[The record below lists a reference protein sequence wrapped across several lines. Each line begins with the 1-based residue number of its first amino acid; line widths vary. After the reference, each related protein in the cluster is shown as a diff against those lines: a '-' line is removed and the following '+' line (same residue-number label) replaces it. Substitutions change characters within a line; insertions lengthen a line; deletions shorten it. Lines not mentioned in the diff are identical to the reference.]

1 MSIVRVPFS
10 LTGGGLGGYVIE
22 GSGLTD
28 DSSSQ
33 LNFTPDTPDSRRIMV
48 FDFIAKVNDPRAGY
62 QYVISSYPGTPSY
75 EFAVGFSGGGTV
87 RCDLADSGRTN
98 NYQSLWGGTVAAD
111 PSAYYHVVIAID
123 TTQAVEADRV
133 RVWINGSAAS
143 KVSGTIPAQNTD
155 MYAGGAYNHR
165 LLASMD
171 ASPNYADLY
180 AARIAWLDNLTI
192 TDPETD
198 GFGETVD
205 GGWRINDI
213 SGLDFGAIGFLLEG
227 SNGITTGYNSAVAD
241 TSYYSADFDGSNDY
255 LSRGASLTGIADS
268 KSMIFSAWVK
278 FDGGDST
285 DQYLFY
291 VGNAGFRITRNSS
304 NILTVEGFDPST
316 ILVMTSNVT
325 YTADGQWHHILASCD
340 LANTQGWLYIDDVD
354 VLDVGAIFTNSNIA
368 WNTNNAGCSVGAS
381 YSGTSKFNGRLAEVY
396 FQDGEFLNLSTT
408 SNRRKF
414 ISADL
419 EPVDLGSDGSTPTGT
434 QPILYQAIATGE
446 TISDFKTNKGSG
458 GGMTENGTLTAG
470 GAVRPLGVDLSP
482 TGTITATNDSPTDDA
497 ANGYGNHATFNL
509 LRTNTI
515 SASPTYSNGNRSVTN
530 SAAGSATYSP
540 YTTIVVNAGKFYAEI
555 APNTF
560 ANDEEIIGM
569 ALNSWDQWEASNQLG
584 ASSGSVGLHTLST
597 ADTKIKINGGTLTTV
612 DTKMVSPDRTVL
624 AADVDAGMGW
634 LGFYDDSAGVIRWV
648 DSSGTT
654 RTTDE
659 PGNGTNATWTFT
671 ANSVIKF
678 GASIHSGGDV
688 DLYAEK
694 ADWVGTAPSGFKAL
708 STANLPAPTVTDPS
722 AYFKTLLY
730 TGNSTGSTAIT
741 GCQDASGTNWTP
753 DLVWIKPRTF
763 AADGRHCLYD
773 QVRGANKRISSNNT
787 NAEATDIDCLDSFDS
802 GGFTLGADTAN
813 NLVNDSG
820 YTYVAWCLN
829 AGGSGSSNTDG
840 TITSTVS
847 AAAHGGFSIGTY
859 TGTGSNATVGHG
871 LDRTPSLY
879 IVKDLDNS
887 TDWFVYNETSG
898 ATKYLKLNT
907 IGAETTSSIRWND
920 TAPTSSV
927 FSLGTSAD
935 VNGSGADFVFYA
947 FARTPGLIGIGSYT
961 GNGSADGP
969 YVVVDDGA
977 SGFRPAFFLVKVINT
992 TQNWFIFDSAR
1003 NTYNEVDLELYAN
1016 LSAAD
1021 SSRSPGLDF
1030 VANGVKL
1037 RTSYPGINASGDT
1050 FIYLAFAE
1058 YPFGGAGVEQARAR

>member
-10 LTGGGLGGYVIE
+10 LTGGGAGGYVPAGAIWLDGSADYLSWTPSGAADDGTE
-22 GSGLTD
+22 WWLSVWIKDDGQFDGNGAKVILGAGPSGTNRYILDIDSTNYNLRSDLYESSQKILATSAAAYRDYSAWRHVAVHYDSDEATAADRYTVYDNGEEVTFSGSPTYPASAATSVVLSAVLHRIGLITYNTVKYWSGYMADFAMVDGGGSLTIADFGETDAFGNWVPKDLSGLT
-28 DSSSQ
+28 
-33 LNFTPDTPDSRRIMV
+33 F
-48 FDFIAKVNDPRAGY
+48 
-62 QYVISSYPGTPSY
+62 GTN
-75 EFAVGFSGGGTV
+75 GF
-87 RCDLADSGRTN
+87 
-98 NYQSLWGGTVAAD
+98 
-111 PSAYYHVVIAID
+111 
-123 TTQAVEADRV
+123 
-133 RVWINGSAAS
+133 
-143 KVSGTIPAQNTD
+143 
-155 MYAGGAYNHR
+155 
-165 LLASMD
+165 
-171 ASPNYADLY
+171 
-180 AARIAWLDNLTI
+180 WLD
-192 TDPETD
+192 
-198 GFGETVD
+198 F
-205 GGWRINDI
+205 
-213 SGLDFGAIGFLLEG
+213 
-227 SNGITTGYNSAVAD
+227 AD
-241 TSYYSADFDGSNDY
+241 
-255 LSRGASLTGIADS
+255 
-268 KSMIFSAWVK
+268 
-278 FDGGDST
+278 
-285 DQYLFY
+285 
-291 VGNAGFRITRNSS
+291 
-304 NILTVEGFDPST
+304 
-316 ILVMTSNVT
+316 
-325 YTADGQWHHILASCD
+325 
-340 LANTQGWLYIDDVD
+340 
-354 VLDVGAIFTNSNIA
+354 
-368 WNTNNAGCSVGAS
+368 
-381 YSGTSKFNGRLAEVY
+381 
-396 FQDGEFLNLSTT
+396 
-408 SNRRKF
+408 
-414 ISADL
+414 SADL
-419 EPVDLGSDGSTPTGT
+419 GNDV
-434 QPILYQAIATGE
+434 
-446 TISDFKTNKGSG
+446 SG
-458 GGMTENGTLTAG
+458 NGNDWTLNSMSSAN
-470 GAVRPLGVDLSP
+470 
-482 TGTITATNDSPTDDA
+482 ATNDNPADDS
-497 ANGYGNHATFNL
+497 AND
-509 LRTNTI
+509 I
-515 SASPTYSNGNRSVTN
+515 GNRWVTGFDSTYNYGGTLSNRNLTLTHSSDPSRCIVSNALIHAGMIPDAGWEFHVTSITGDNQHSVYLMQ
-530 SAAGSATYSP
+530 SDEDDFFGAGATAKAVSYDGPSGVVKRNG
-540 YTTIVVNAGKFYAEI
+540 TTITTANTYGAGDTVEVWIGSDSSGTVKFYKNGSLEA
-555 APNTF
+555 TVTSVF
-560 ANDEEIIGM
+560 ANDERYRIG
-569 ALNSWDQWEASNQLG
+569 
-584 ASSGSVGLHTLST
+584 VY
-597 ADTKIKINGGTLTTV
+597 
-612 DTKMVSPDRTVL
+612 
-624 AADVDAGMGW
+624 MGW
-634 LGFYDDSAGVIRWV
+634 NASVHPTMTLGFYDLTPVN
-648 DSSGTT
+648 SGK
-654 RTTDE
+654 E
-659 PGNGTNATWTFT
+659 FNT
-671 ANSVIKF
+671 A
-678 GASIHSGGDV
+678 
-688 DLYAEK
+688 Y
-694 ADWVGTAPSGFKAL
+694 
-708 STANLPAPTVTDPS
+708 LPAPAVTDPS

>member
-10 LTGGGLGGYVIE
+10 LTGGAGGYVIK
-22 GSGLTD
+22 GSGL
-28 DSSSQ
+28 
-33 LNFTPDTPDSRRIMV
+33 
-48 FDFIAKVNDPRAGY
+48 FDGGY
-62 QYVISSYPGTPSY
+62 LYQTPSAGDSNQVFTM
-75 EFAVGFSGGGTV
+75 EIVGKHTFVPSGADDHLFTAGTDTSNYWDISWTTTGALQIVLVESGGIV
-87 RCDLADSGRTN
+87 D
-98 NYQSLWGGTVAAD
+98 Q
-111 PSAYYHVVIAID
+111 II
-123 TTQAVEADRV
+123 TT
-133 RVWINGSAAS
+133 
-143 KVSGTIPAQNTD
+143 P
-155 MYAGGAYNHR
+155 
-165 LLASMD
+165 
-171 ASPNYADLY
+171 LY
-180 AARIAWLDNLTI
+180 R
-192 TDPETD
+192 
-198 GFGETVD
+198 
-205 GGWRINDI
+205 
-213 SGLDFGAIGFLLEG
+213 DFGAFYQIVIGVDKTAAASDDRYTIEY
-227 SNGITTGYNSAVAD
+227 NGTAITSFSTNTREAAGGDTFVGKANVHVISAFVDLARNA
-241 TSYYSADFDGSNDY
+241 YDY
-255 LSRGASLTGIADS
+255 LSRFTYIDGTKLDATSFGELDNNGGWSLLNVSGLTFGTNGWLIEGGTDMAAGLDSRDVSTQITASGAYIGDMTNNGGLA
-268 KSMIFSAWVK
+268 AA
-278 FDGGDST
+278 FDGITSQASTASAASPSQTTAYCGQDEGAGNSATVTKVKVYGPNNTAPFDSNDRTIELYGSNTSPASDTDGTLIASGIYQGQVSAIGYINAPSNTTAYRYHWVRFVGSGSNAWYAAEVQFYEGDSGGPSW
-285 DQYLFY
+285 F
-291 VGNAGFRITRNSS
+291 
-304 NILTVEGFDPST
+304 VE
-316 ILVMTSNVT
+316 
-325 YTADGQWHHILASCD
+325 
-340 LANTQGWLYIDDVD
+340 
-354 VLDVGAIFTNSNIA
+354 
-368 WNTNNAGCSVGAS
+368 
-381 YSGTSKFNGRLAEVY
+381 
-396 FQDGEFLNLSTT
+396 
-408 SNRRKF
+408 
-414 ISADL
+414 
-419 EPVDLGSDGSTPTGT
+419 
-434 QPILYQAIATGE
+434 
-446 TISDFKTNKGSG
+446 
-458 GGMTENGTLTAG
+458 
-470 GAVRPLGVDLSP
+470 
-482 TGTITATNDSPTDDA
+482 GTITAINDSPTDDA
-497 ANGYGNHATFNL
+497 ANGYGNHATFNP

>member
-612 DTKMVSPDRTVL
+612 DTKMASPDRTVL
-624 AADVDAGMGW
+624 AADVDAGLGW
-634 LGFYDDSAGVIRWV
+634 LGFYDDSAGVMRWV

-671 ANSVIKF
+671 ANSAIKF
-678 GASIHSGGDV
+678 GASLHSGGDV
-688 DLYAEK
+688 DLYAEE

-708 STANLPAPTVTDPS
+708 STANLPAPDVPDYTTEYYIEAGISHTNGATTAVTLPKSVSGGAMARIKRTD
-722 AYFKTLLY
+722 
-730 TGNSTGSTAIT
+730 STGAWYVVDT
-741 GCQDASGTNWTP
+741 
-753 DLVWIKPRTF
+753 
-763 AADGRHCLYD
+763 
-773 QVRGANKRISSNNT
+773 VRGANKFVTWETGAPEDTSTWTDQNLSGT
-787 NAEATDIDCLDSFDS
+787 TLTLPSALATGTYLVEVFYVGSYFQMGTWTASASTQTITYDTALDSE
-802 GGFTLGADTAN
+802 LGL
-813 NLVNDSG
+813 LVNFNR
-820 YTYVAWCLN
+820 N
-829 AGGSGSSNTDG
+829 AAGAG
-840 TITSTVS
+840 VVY
-847 AAAHGGFSIGTY
+847 H
-859 TGTGSNATVGHG
+859 
-871 LDRTPSLY
+871 
-879 IVKDLDNS
+879 KDLATGKVMFTDNAS
-887 TDWFVYNETSG
+887 
-898 ATKYLKLNT
+898 
-907 IGAETTSSIRWND
+907 AETTRSDYSSDPDNVNFD
-920 TAPTSSV
+920 VVAG
-927 FSLGTSAD
+927 GTSP
-935 VNGSGADFVFYA
+935 DFVTGRTFVYWAWANGGPYA
-947 FARTPGLIGIGSYT
+947 FGSYT
-961 GNGSADGP
+961 GNNSNDGP
-969 YVVVDDGA
+969 VVYGDGHPQLI
-977 SGFRPAFFLVKVINT
+977 FRKGTSVAQSWT
-992 TQNWFIFDSAR
+992 TAVW
-1003 NTYNEVDLELYAN
+1003 
-1016 LSAAD
+1016 
-1021 SSRSPGLDF
+1021 P
-1030 VANGVKL
+1030 VANGN
-1037 RTSYPGINASGDT
+1037 GINKTCYLDTTAAITGGDNVDLISTGFKIRQDSSGTGNNASATYAYGM
-1050 FIYLAFAE
+1050 FGIQ
-1058 YPFGGAGVEQARAR
+1058 PFGGKGVVQARAQ